1 MSSLFDI
8 MDHEDLTCLSI
19 NYNWRNDQIIL
30 KASKNWDITIRWSN
44 YNKKFVQS
52 TVLIRNEKYLNHK
65 ETETIFQSEQDKA
78 YLETVKS
85 LLQKGKHHFIECLY
99 NKDLNIRF
107 INNVHSDQLGLNNRR
122 SVIRAGGIRRHDHN
136 EDEIDVIIDGLNLS
150 RAMSFKNYAANI
162 PYGGSK
168 MTVIM
173 DELDIGNLDVL
184 GFLAYALDRAKTFTG
199 PDMGF
204 PIEMADAL
212 KENFTQSIVAGPAGP
227 LGASGVPTAYGVY
240 LAVKQATKFKFGNSE
255 LKGKTIAIQGLGQVG
270 FPLAEYYLQEDVTLI
285 IADIRSQVCEQLVEK
300 HPTKNIIIN
309 PVEDILYADC
319 DILSPCA
326 IGGVFTK
333 DNIKKLNVKII
344 IGGANNQLSASSQ
357 EEEITIVKAISNRG
371 ILFQISWWHNIGGVV
386 SGCEEYEYQEL
397 AKREDVLTKVENI
410 VPKSTWDN
418 LSEAKSLGITPTENA
433 YRVVEKVI
441 YP

>member
-1 MSSLFDI
+1 
-8 MDHEDLTCLSI
+8 
-19 NYNWRNDQIIL
+19 
-30 KASKNWDITIRWSN
+30 
-44 YNKKFVQS
+44 
-52 TVLIRNEKYLNHK
+52 
-65 ETETIFQSEQDKA
+65 
-78 YLETVKS
+78 
-85 LLQKGKHHFIECLY
+85 
-99 NKDLNIRF
+99 
-107 INNVHSDQLGLNNRR
+107 LGLNNRR

-168 MTVIM
+168 LTVIM
-173 DELDIGNLDVL
+173 DELDLGNLEVL

-204 PIEMADAL
+204 PIELADAM
-212 KENFTQSIVAGPAGP
+212 KKNFTQNIVAGPDGP
-227 LGASGVPTAYGVY
+227 LGASGIPTAYGVY
-240 LAVKQATKFKFGNSE
+240 LAAKQAAKFKFGSPD

-270 FPLAEYYLQEDVTLI
+270 LPLAEYYLKEEATLI
-285 IADIRSQVCEQLVEK
+285 IADIRSQVCEQLLK
-300 HPTKNIIIN
+300 KYPTKNITIS
-309 PVEDILYADC
+309 PLEDILYTDC

-333 DNIKKLNVKII
+333 DNIKKLQAEVI

-357 EEEITIVKAISNRG
+357 EEEFTIAKALSNRD
-371 ILFQISWWHNIGGVV
+371 ILFQVSWWHNVGGVV
-386 SGCEEYEYQEL
+386 SGCEEYEHQEL
-397 AKREDVLTKVENI
+397 AKREDVLTKVETI

-418 LSEAKSLGITPTENA
+418 LSEAKLLGITPTENA